1 MLDYLKEQWTQL
13 QGLDSNLQGVC
24 NEVFQELIQHYSE
37 SERAYHNLDHIA
49 QLLQT
54 AETFKARLLDYN
66 AVRLAIWFHD
76 VIYNP
81 LANDNEAES
90 ALFAEKRLAR
100 LLLDDVKIEKIK
112 NLILATVHHTQLPP
126 EGDSD
131 SAFFLDFDLMILGSD
146 LETYKTYT
154 KQIRKEYQAI
164 PDLLYKPGR
173 KRILQRFYDSKR
185 LFKTEE
191 FYLLY
196 EPQAKANIKWEL
208 QQLDN

>member
-1 MLDYLKEQWTQL
+1 MLDYLKEQWSRL
-13 QGLDSNLQGVC
+13 QGLDSNLQGVS
-24 NEVFQELIQHYSE
+24 NEVFQELIQRYSE
-37 SERAYHNLDHIA
+37 PERAYHNLEHIA

-54 AETFKARLLDYN
+54 AETFKARLSDYE
-66 AVRLAIWFHD
+66 AVRMAIWFHD

-90 ALFAEKRLAR
+90 AAFAEKHLAR
-100 LLLDDVKIEKIK
+100 LLLDDNKIEKVK
-112 NLILATVHHTQLPP
+112 NLILATAHHTQVSV

-131 SAFFLDFDLMILGSD
+131 TAFFLDFDLMILGSD
-146 LETYKTYT
+146 LERYKTYT
-154 KQIRKEYQAI
+154 RQIRKEYQAI

-173 KRILQRFYDSKR
+173 KRILQRFYEAKR

-196 EPQAKANIKWEL
+196 EAQAKANLKWEL